1 MYRPQGD
8 TWMSD
13 TTMLILPLLLGVLQ
27 ARGLIRSLAGG
38 SGSESTLG
46 CPASQDHLKV
56 HLRPSQSCSIL
67 SNAPWYLQA
76 QKILKFHGW
85 KCGEDFLEGQEL
97 QYRHGARE
105 GDREFRGPNSSLKR
119 RKRGASGEQAE
130 GLVRI
135 SMLSLEGA
143 PSEIAAEAAADA
155 STGRGRA
162 KCAAIEY
169 LEGFKGGV
177 GYLRRT
183 GGIMEGRRRSRVVA
197 ADSAV
202 ISVCFAVFLLV
213 GGCCR
218 LRKRRHCEPAHTR
231 ASTRGPTAVVVTPRS
246 MRSCLAP
253 ALPPP
258 PLEGGQKTPPGEA
271 GESAE
276 RLAPAATAALR
287 AIIDRSH
294 DVRPVQAGEG
304 GPSRGISREPLGAAT
319 SSADVVACCPTSED
333 SGTLATQGGGE
344 EDLSLRSFLSR
355 QLLVWGPEQQA
366 LLPDS
371 CVLLIGAGGAA
382 VEAAKCLLQSGV
394 GRVLLADPEPPSPA
408 ERAANFAV
416 AEHSAA
422 ACEKQSAALPLDADA
437 TAASSQCSE
446 EPAIQLAKHPELPRE
461 PLKGQLPPKRDTLT
475 RAAVACGALRRVAAP
490 YARVSEVSLQQ
501 QAGEA
506 APAWR
511 MRVLQLLEQVDVL
524 LLCDR
529 PLQQKLFFAS
539 LARELRI
546 SKRRLPQGSLDRQQR
561 SAGPLVVAVC
571 TAGLTGRIAVDFGDF
586 CFSGVN
592 EEAALAALL
601 QKHAQSQ
608 EQQREQLQKPHAA
621 EATSVSFPPLSEA
634 LSLQGE
640 GLCASQQS
648 ERAVIG
654 EEQQCLTAA
663 FEALDAE
670 EAGTLPE
677 NNDAERVSDG
687 IGAQAAL
694 DLESPEAP
702 SDVGSLRSWNASRAA
717 KAGELAVLMAKG
729 SRGHLAP
736 IAAAMGAFAAQE
748 TLKGLTRRYP
758 PLQRPFPTEGF
769 AEHGAPA
776 DSPVASAGA
785 DDAAIDATVLPS
797 PWAGQQQL
805 LGEELQRHLNH
816 MRVLLVGAGAIGCE
830 VLKNFAL
837 MGISTQCPG
846 RKTGT
851 RDSNSTA
858 RSHSCN
864 SRCSATSSSS
874 ARGGLIAALRKAY
887 RDLRRRRELSGSE
900 AAARASGTSAAAAG
914 GLCEAK
920 HCPGGLLSVMD
931 GDVVEV
937 SNLSRQV
944 LFSFSSLQQPKASAA
959 AAAAARLSSCMQLQA
974 FPLMLTP
981 ETLRKLPSMFFQQQD
996 LIVAALD
1003 SVEARLYVDALCLLH
1018 ARPWVEAGT
1027 LGLRGHSQSL
1037 VPHLTEPYGAAA
1049 ATAGAPSLAAV
1060 PLCSVRGTPTAPLHA
1075 VHWASAVLHQTFRG
1089 DLAAAH
1095 LLLQQLVEQHTHPS
1109 VDRPEGVSALD
1120 GPPFAASPDA
1130 SEASSDA
1137 LQHPKWQQGQSQQH
1151 RCRLGAGVVPLSP
1164 AHLLLVSW
1172 ALSLFDVLF
1181 DNGGQ
1186 QQGDLHGSPSTVED
1200 AWGAREAS
1208 SSQKQQPLSA
1218 DPTDTDVLDFIAA
1231 AGQLL
1236 ATALHLEQAALPGGV
1251 AASASAEAA
1260 AAALRQQQAEEL
1272 LLRGGGVGPWSRQS
1286 VSNALKQL
1294 LQARHERTAGATVG
1308 TTLASGK
1315 AARGIAD
1322 LYSAAEALTRAVS
1335 AAAKRPDSPPLRPPG
1350 LPSLSADEAVP
1361 LRFLTAAARL
1371 RCRAFGLSPL
1381 PDPEETQQLLGR
1393 IVPATAT
1400 ATTLAAALACLEVY
1414 RLAALRLAGSHGMP
1428 FLAEA
1433 PPLRPPTLR
1442 FRGGRWGGQP
1452 LSPWNFFRLR
1462 LRGSTEESTRSN
1474 VSNGVDV
1481 GAVVGETE
1489 AASALTIA
1497 ELVRLIETDAGVR
1510 VQSLTCED
1518 TLLYSALE
1526 EGSALKQHYG
1536 TLTPQIAELFDTQ
1549 PQPQLL
1555 PLPDP
1560 KTLLSEAL
1568 QQVISMKGR
1577 SKGQQE
1583 QNRQKQQEKEQL
1595 VWAVVVISALDSAGA
1610 DAPLPPLK
1618 ALIKA

>member
-1 MYRPQGD
+1 
-8 TWMSD
+8 
-13 TTMLILPLLLGVLQ
+13 
-27 ARGLIRSLAGG
+27 
-38 SGSESTLG
+38 
-46 CPASQDHLKV
+46 
-56 HLRPSQSCSIL
+56 
-67 SNAPWYLQA
+67 
-76 QKILKFHGW
+76 
-85 KCGEDFLEGQEL
+85 
-97 QYRHGARE
+97 
-105 GDREFRGPNSSLKR
+105 
-119 RKRGASGEQAE
+119 
-130 GLVRI
+130 
-135 SMLSLEGA
+135 
-143 PSEIAAEAAADA
+143 
-155 STGRGRA
+155 
-162 KCAAIEY
+162 
-169 LEGFKGGV
+169 
-177 GYLRRT
+177 
-183 GGIMEGRRRSRVVA
+183 
-197 ADSAV
+197 
-202 ISVCFAVFLLV
+202 
-213 GGCCR
+213 
-218 LRKRRHCEPAHTR
+218 
-231 ASTRGPTAVVVTPRS
+231 

-702 SDVGSLRSWNASRAA
+702 SDVGSLRSWNASRITSTSRVAARAAAIFLRRFGPSEAAQQPSAAVASAANSAAAAATAEGAA

-758 PLQRPFPTEGF
+758 PLQRPFVLQALDLLALTENG
-769 AEHGAPA
+769 GT

-1137 LQHPKWQQGQSQQH
+1137 ALRLLGRAPAAVAAAAAGSRRLRQLLQLALELLTAHTRRQEEVLEGCHGQLQHPKWQQGQSQQH

-1414 RLAALRLAGSHGMP
+1414 RLAALRLAGSHGSQERKQQQPPRERTQRAQRRMPVLWLDRGSPHARRAARKQQQQHLRSSFFSLSVP